1 VTRLRQWPPQP
12 STVVLLVVIGLG
24 VVGGA
29 ALVWSVTSSPQV
41 SDDAL
46 PVPAGADV
54 VGDVSLPEGGSS
66 QSAAEN
72 RTISIA
78 DADLTAE
85 ELFEAVVG
93 ELEDAGWQL
102 QVGPLGPGNVVSTNE
117 VAGAEDLDVR
127 LRTGEDGDPPGV
139 RSPLWEQGQPYVTI
153 SAIAGDG

>member
-1 VTRLRQWPPQP
+1 VKRLRQWPPQP
-12 STVVLLVVIGLG
+12 STIVLVVVLGLG

-29 ALVWSVTSSPQV
+29 ALVWSVVSSPQV
-41 SDDAL
+41 ADEAL
-46 PVPAGADV
+46 PVPDGADV

-78 DADLTAE
+78 DADLTVE
-85 ELFEAVVG
+85 QLYEAVLA

-102 QVGPLGPGNVVSTNE
+102 EVGPLGPGSAVSTNE
-117 VAGAEDLDVR
+117 VAGAHDLDVR

-139 RSPLWEQGQPYVTI
+139 RSPPWEHGQPYVTV
-153 SAIAGDG
+153 SAVAGDR